1 MAERLPRYRPLGV
14 SIPGVPSVNYAQTG
28 RAQAQVFGTL
38 AASLDRMSEFVYE
51 RKKTEALAE
60 GAEYGAMNA
69 PTKQQLEQAGQDA
82 EKVLPGDKT
91 TVFGRAARKAAL
103 DTAQANMEAA
113 TRKEITRL
121 RLDGIK
127 NNVSVTEF
135 TTQVQSTIDGYAEAL
150 DQVSPVAGVNF
161 RAGMAANAN
170 SSVLAYSEK
179 LLSEQQRQAKI
190 KAELDAD
197 AIITGPPD
205 AEPGNSS
212 IDDVFAAGSTPATS
226 TQQGVSI
233 TAKLSDLR
241 RQVELAAGGGGDAAM
256 VRSKLKAFDDAVT
269 ARYTQTISD
278 WAMETPQALVELSKN
293 KITNAR
299 VQDIWNNMDA
309 DQKRAAEDD
318 IIRRGQAQLSF
329 EATIDAKKERARKNL
344 AETTVVEIAKARL
357 KGDEVAVSNGL
368 DKLALYDGDKYAS
381 LSETIMQKG
390 NFDDPATINMLEI
403 ASLNNTLSQVMIMN
417 AYSTGK
423 LSNPTFVAMLEKV
436 NAQRSEDHT
445 EAMKYVRAMLVP
457 EVLPGTILS
466 GADDSHKKAAKKV
479 AEIEAA
485 LILEVRRNPGV
496 NRLEFIKPL
505 VTARLTVDERDNTE
519 AKNKANQIMEDLR
532 RDKILADGFTV
543 QDAIN
548 YYTTKGQKKMAK
560 NLKVLQQ

>member
-241 RQVELAAGGGGDAAM
+241 RQVELAAGGGDAAM

-318 IIRRGQAQLSF
+318 IIKRMNAQLSF

-357 KGDEVAVSNGL
+357 SGDEAAVSEGL
-368 DKLALYDGDKYAS
+368 NKLALYDGDKFAS

-403 ASLNNTLSQVMIMN
+403 ASLNNTLSQIMIMN

-436 NAQRSEDHT
+436 DAQRSEDHT

-496 NRLEFIKPL
+496 NRLEFVKPL
-505 VTARLTVDERDNTE
+505 VTERLSVDERDNT
-519 AKNKANQIMEDLR
+519 KAIEKAEKQMQKLGEQNVLPN
-532 RDKILADGFTV
+532 GFTV
-543 QDAIN
+543 EDAIN
-548 YYTTKGQKKMAK
+548 YYTSKGQSKLAK

>member
-127 NNVSVTEF
+127 NNVSVTDF

-190 KAELDAD
+190 QAELDAD

-212 IDDVFAAGSTPATS
+212 IDDVFAAGSTPTTS

-241 RQVELAAGGGGDAAM
+241 RQVELAAGAAGPEM

-278 WAMETPQALVELSKN
+278 WAMETPEALVELSKN

-318 IIRRGQAQLSF
+318 IIKRMNAQLSF

-357 KGDEVAVSNGL
+357 SGDEAAVSDGL
-368 DKLALYDGDKYAS
+368 NKLALYDGDKFAS

-423 LSNPTFVAMLEKV
+423 LSNPTFVSMLEKV
-436 NAQRSEDHT
+436 DAQRSEDHT

-505 VTARLTVDERDNTE
+505 VTARLTVDERDNT
-519 AKNKANQIMEDLR
+519 KAIEKAEKQMQKLR
-532 RDKILADGFTV
+532 EQNVLPNGFTV
-543 QDAIN
+543 EDAIN
-548 YYTTKGQKKMAK
+548 YYTSKGQSKLAK

>member
-1 MAERLPRYRPLGV
+1 MAERYRPLGV
-14 SIPGVPSVNYAQTG
+14 SIPGVPSVDYVQTG
-28 RAQAQVFGTL
+28 RAQAAVFEKLSSALDQMTEFTL
-38 AASLDRMSEFVYE
+38 KRA
-51 RKKTEALAE
+51 EARALEE

-69 PTKQQLEQAGQDA
+69 PTKQQLEQAGQDP

-91 TVFGRAARKAAL
+91 TVFGKAARKAAL

-113 TRKEITRL
+113 ARQEITRL

-127 NNVSVTEF
+127 NEVSVADF
-135 TTQVQSTIDGYAEAL
+135 TTQVQSAIDGYAQAL

-190 KAELDAD
+190 QAELDAD

-212 IDDVFAAGSTPATS
+212 IDDVFVAGSTPATS

-241 RQVELAAGGGGDAAM
+241 RQVKLAAGGAGPEM

-278 WAMETPQALVELSKN
+278 WAMETPEALVELSKN
-293 KITNAR
+293 KMTDKRIE
-299 VQDIWNNMDA
+299 DIWNNMNA

-318 IIRRGQAQLSF
+318 IIRRMGAQLSF
-329 EATIDAKKERARKNL
+329 EATVDAKKERARKNL
-344 AETTVVEIAKARL
+344 AETTVVEIARARL
-357 KGDEVAVSNGL
+357 KGDEVAVSDGL
-368 DKLALYDGDKYAS
+368 NKLALYDGDKYAS

-436 NAQRSEDHT
+436 DAQRGEDHT

-505 VTARLTVDERDNTE
+505 VIARLSVDEKDNT
-519 AKNKANQIMEDLR
+519 KAIEKAEKIMQKLR
-532 RDKILADGFTV
+532 EQNVLPNGFTV
-543 QDAIN
+543 EDAIN
-548 YYTTKGQKKMAK
+548 YYTSKGQSKLAK

>member
-241 RQVELAAGGGGDAAM
+241 RQVELAAGGGDAAM

-318 IIRRGQAQLSF
+318 IIKRMNAQLSF

-357 KGDEVAVSNGL
+357 SGDEAAVSEGL
-368 DKLALYDGDKYAS
+368 NKLALYDGDKFAS

-403 ASLNNTLSQVMIMN
+403 ASLNNTLSQIMIMN

-423 LSNPTFVAMLEKV
+423 LSNPTFVSMLEKV
-436 NAQRSEDHT
+436 DAQRSEDHT

-496 NRLEFIKPL
+496 NRLEFVKPL
-505 VTARLTVDERDNTE
+505 VTERLSVDERDNT
-519 AKNKANQIMEDLR
+519 KAIEKAEKQMQKLGEQNVLPN
-532 RDKILADGFTV
+532 GFTV
-543 QDAIN
+543 EDAIN
-548 YYTTKGQKKMAK
+548 YYTSKGQSKLAK